1 MDRAHTTA
9 LVVDDDVCVRAL
21 LSELLL
27 EEGFDVSQ
35 ASNGFSGLRV
45 ASETH
50 PQVILLDLVL
60 PEVSGV
66 DVLRE
71 LRQNQVTRDAAIVI
85 VSGNTEVLS
94 ARQLAEAD
102 AVVAK
107 PFDINALVATV
118 HQVLARARHLAS
130 EVAPVAPASAHHDG
144 SRRSRLPG
152 PLRRTR
158 GRPL

>member
-1 MDRAHTTA
+1 MDRAHATA

-27 EEGFDVSQ
+27 EEGFDVTQ

-45 ASETH
+45 ATETH

-71 LRQNQVTRDAAIVI
+71 LRQNQMTRDAAIVI
-85 VSGNTEVLS
+85 VSGNTQVLS
-94 ARQLAEAD
+94 ARQIAEAD

-130 EVAPVAPASAHHDG
+130 EVAPVAQASAHHDG
-144 SRRSRLPG
+144 TRRSRLPG
-152 PLRRTR
+152 TMRRTR

>member
-1 MDRAHTTA
+1 MDRTHTTA
-9 LVVDDDVCVRAL
+9 LVVDDDVCVRSL
-21 LSELLL
+21 LSELLV
-27 EEGFDVSQ
+27 EEGFDVNQ
-35 ASNGFSGLRV
+35 ASNGFSGLRL
-45 ASETH
+45 ATETH
-50 PQVILLDLVL
+50 PHVILLDLML

-71 LRQNQVTRDAAIVI
+71 LRQNQSTRDAAIVI

-94 ARQLAEAD
+94 ARQVADAD

-107 PFDINALVATV
+107 PFDINTLIGTV
-118 HQVLARARHLAS
+118 HQVLARAARRATEIS
-130 EVAPVAPASAHHDG
+130 PVAPASAHHDG